1 MPTLAAYS
9 NAASDVFPGGQSI
22 LICQIE
28 TYVNSGEACSASGV
42 TITIAASGASDG
54 GSGTPVPA
62 TSTGITEQGMGL
74 YQYVWSVPEDQDPG
88 SYLVTW
94 TGVRSSDST
103 SISYVQAINV
113 APNPE
118 SVPLPGLYASVA
130 DYRNRTNDQNTPAAR
145 VQVALQLASEDIDR
159 ALIAAV
165 YRTDADG
172 MPLDPQL
179 VNVLRRATAAQA
191 QYVIDVGDDS
201 DVKREYASTSIAG
214 LSQTRAPSM
223 QGNALRP
230 ICTQALG
237 ILHVSGVLPSAP
249 LINW

>member
-9 NAASDVFPGGQSI
+9 NAASDVFPGGQSV
-22 LICQIE
+22 LIVQWE
-28 TYVNSGEACSASGV
+28 TYANSGVECAASGV
-42 TITIAASGASDG
+42 TITIAASGASDS
-54 GSGTPVPA
+54 GSGTPVA
-62 TSTGITEQGMGL
+62 TTSTGILEQGMGL
-74 YQYVWSVPEDQDPG
+74 FQYTWAVPENQEPG

-94 TGVRSSDST
+94 AGTPAAGNVT
-103 SISYVQAINV
+103 SYQQAINV
-113 APNPE
+113 APQPE
-118 SVPLPGLYASVA
+118 AVPLPGLYASVA
-130 DYRNRTNDQNTPAAR
+130 DYRNRTNDQNTPTAR
-145 VQVALQLASEDIDR
+145 VQVALQLATEDIDR

-179 VNVLRRATAAQA
+179 ANVLRRATAAQA

-201 DVKREYASTSIAG
+201 GVKREYASTSIAG

-237 ILHVSGVLPSAP
+237 ILHVSGVLPSAA

>member
-22 LICQIE
+22 LIVQWE
-28 TYVNSGEACSASGV
+28 TFVNSGVECAASDV
-42 TITIAASGASDG
+42 TITITASGASDS
-54 GSGTPVPA
+54 GSGTPVPV
-62 TSTGITEQGMGL
+62 TSTGILEQAMGL
-74 YQYVWSVPEDQDPG
+74 FQYTWSVPESQAPG

-94 TGVRSSDST
+94 AGTPGAGGTVTG
-103 SISYVQAINV
+103 YQQAINV
-113 APNPE
+113 APQPE

-130 DYRNRTNDQNTPAAR
+130 DYRNRTSDQNTPAAR
-145 VQVALQLASEDIDR
+145 VQVALQLATEDMDV
-159 ALIAAV
+159 ALVAAV

-191 QYVIDVGDDS
+191 QYVIAVNDDAG
-201 DVKREYASTSIAG
+201 VKQEYASTSVAG
-214 LSQTRAPSM
+214 ISATRAAAM
-223 QGNALRP
+223 QARALRP
-230 ICTQALG
+230 LCPQAAG
-237 ILHVSGVLPSAP
+237 ILRVAGVLPSAA

>member
-22 LICQIE
+22 LIVQWE
-28 TYVNSGEACSASGV
+28 TYINSGVECAASDV

-54 GSGTPVPA
+54 GNGTPVPT
-62 TSTGITEQGMGL
+62 TSTGILEQAMGL
-74 YQYVWSVPEDQDPG
+74 FQYTWNVPQNQDPG

-94 TGVRSSDST
+94 AGTPGADST
-103 SISYVQAINV
+103 VTGYQQAINV

-130 DYRNRTNDQNTPAAR
+130 DYRNRTGDQNTPVQR
-145 VQVALQLASEDIDR
+145 VQVALQLASEDMDV
-159 ALIAAV
+159 ALVAAV

-179 VNVLRRATAAQA
+179 ANVLRRATAAQC
-191 QYVIDVGDDS
+191 QYIIHTDD
-201 DVKREYASTSIAG
+201 DPGVKREYASTSIAG
-214 LSQTRAPSM
+214 ISATRAVAM
-223 QGNALRP
+223 QAKALRP
-230 ICTQALG
+230 ICPQALG
-237 ILHVSGVLPSAP
+237 ILRVAGVLPAAP